1 MRNRHPKQE
10 ARDAYGHG
18 SDDAIDR
25 HHCVKHTRRTDLTAP
40 LTCVCLLASRR
51 MSRGVSNGAIAGVL
65 GLFCASAYVYTMRAV
80 GQDELDVALAQR
92 ETKAAAKDSKAAAWP
107 AAGGKA
113 SRT

>member
-1 MRNRHPKQE
+1 
-10 ARDAYGHG
+10 
-18 SDDAIDR
+18 
-25 HHCVKHTRRTDLTAP
+25 
-40 LTCVCLLASRR
+40 
-51 MSRGVSNGAIAGVL
+51 VSNGAIAGVL

-92 ETKAAAKDSKAAAWP
+92 ETKAAAKDSKAAAAGSQGS

>member
-1 MRNRHPKQE
+1 VTRMDTAVMTQSTRH
-10 ARDAYGHG
+10 
-18 SDDAIDR
+18 R
-25 HHCVKHTRRTDLTAP
+25 HCAKHTRRTDLTAP
-40 LTCVCLLASRR
+40 VICVCLFASRR

-92 ETKAAAKDSKAAAWP
+92 ETAETGAKDSKAAAAGSQGS